1 MNFDDDDD
9 NLAMRDQ
16 ILEKHGPPS
25 GASWR
30 WRALPDLG
38 VEQPLGGACVLSDG
52 RFAVFAIKQGE
63 SPWTRASKVLTVDE
77 QWVPLPPMRMAR
89 SCCVCAAI
97 SGCVIVIGGTPGGQR
112 VEVYEEALKR
122 WWILPCNL
130 PLDDECCGMSMA
142 LM

>member
-1 MNFDDDDD
+1 MCTAQHSLNFQEGAEETHCIAARLEDGRVVCVDMNFDDDDD

-77 QWVPLPPMRMAR
+77 
-89 SCCVCAAI
+89 
-97 SGCVIVIGGTPGGQR
+97 
-112 VEVYEEALKR
+112 
-122 WWILPCNL
+122 
-130 PLDDECCGMSMA
+130 
-142 LM
+142 